1 MVNTSVKK
9 LSKSEFW
16 ALTATAEDVTYE
28 LISGTAIPKMSPKY
42 FHSRSAGKIFMLL
55 QAWATSYG
63 RVGIEWAF
71 ELNDDSTPVPDLIY
85 VSFDRLSPAWNE
97 NTACPVA
104 PELAIEIISPGQ
116 PMEQMAQK
124 AQLYLAG
131 GVDRVWVVDPVQQI
145 ITIFGP
151 DDAPLNYRDD
161 QEISDPLFPG
171 LSIVPKNLFV

>member
-1 MVNTSVKK
+1 MVNTSTKK

-16 ALTATAEDVTYE
+16 ALADRAEDVTYE

-55 QAWATSYG
+55 QAWATSSG

-85 VSFDRLSPAWNE
+85 VSFDRLLPSWHE

-116 PMEQMAQK
+116 TMEQMAPLSGGMTELRIAAHRCGSEILEEVDSALVGK
-124 AQLYLAG
+124 IIARTSNFAGVPAKIAQTA
-131 GVDRVWVVDPVQQI
+131 I
-145 ITIFGP
+145 IHPNIW
-151 DDAPLNYRDD
+151 
-161 QEISDPLFPG
+161 
-171 LSIVPKNLFV
+171 